1 MAKIIIIF
9 SMTALLLAGGCG
21 SPGPENILLE
31 ESMQNDGAVTGN
43 ASGENPSPGKNSSET
58 SSAQAKKPTE
68 GQVPEQEEHAL
79 YVQVPAGAGR
89 SG

>member
-31 ESMQNDGAVTGN
+31 ESMQNDG
-43 ASGENPSPGKNSSET
+43 ECFQGKSVSR
-58 SSAQAKKPTE
+58 
-68 GQVPEQEEHAL
+68 EES
-79 YVQVPAGAGR
+79 V
-89 SG
+89 